1 MSGHVL
7 VKNSDC
13 NVFNNKNSISS
24 IEGVKK
30 IMKTLSAHKTR
41 SIIEKT
47 IIESLFV
54 KGEGT
59 LSVITALKK
68 LNAVQ
73 LSNNT
78 FILYGCKITVSEENE
93 NNYTVTVM
101 KDKDYKKANT
111 LQIIGRRWFQET
123 YGNTYHAV
131 KVYVND
137 EILIKDFCYGYGNQ
151 YLQTAIEL
159 LQKAGYNINTF
170 SDLRQIEGFAENV
183 TDVSRKKDLMF

>member
-1 MSGHVL
+1 
-7 VKNSDC
+7 
-13 NVFNNKNSISS
+13 
-24 IEGVKK
+24 
-30 IMKTLSAHKTR
+30 MKTLSAHKTR

-59 LSVITALKK
+59 LSVITTLKK

-78 FILYGCKITVSEENE
+78 FMLYGCKITVSENDR
-93 NNYTVTVM
+93 NYTVTTM
-101 KDKDYKKANT
+101 KNKDYKKVNT
-111 LQIIGRRWFQET
+111 LQIITRRWFQKT

-159 LQKAGYNINTF
+159 LKEAGYNINTF
-170 SDLRQIEGFAENV
+170 SDLRSIEGFAENV
-183 TDVSRKKDLMF
+183 TDVTRKKDLIF

>member
-1 MSGHVL
+1 MR
-7 VKNSDC
+7 
-13 NVFNNKNSISS
+13 
-24 IEGVKK
+24 
-30 IMKTLSAHKTR
+30 TLSAHKTR

-47 IIESLFV
+47 IIESLFI
-54 KGEGT
+54 KGEET

-73 LSNNT
+73 LNNNT
-78 FILYGCKITVSEENE
+78 YMLYGCKITVSEN
-93 NNYTVTVM
+93 
-101 KDKDYKKANT
+101 DKDYAVSAMKNNDYKKINT
-111 LQIIGRRWFQET
+111 LQVICHKWFQKS

-137 EILIKDFCYGYGNQ
+137 EILVKDFCYGYGSQ

-170 SDLRQIEGFAENV
+170 SDLRSIEGFTENV
-183 TDVSRKKDLMF
+183 TDVKRKKDLIF

>member
-1 MSGHVL
+1 
-7 VKNSDC
+7 
-13 NVFNNKNSISS
+13 
-24 IEGVKK
+24 
-30 IMKTLSAHKTR
+30 MKTLSAHKTR

-54 KGEGT
+54 QGEGT

-78 FILYGCKITVSEENE
+78 FMLYGCKITVSENDKD
-93 NNYTVTVM
+93 YTVTTM
-101 KDKDYKKANT
+101 KNKDYKKVNT
-111 LQIIGRRWFQET
+111 LQIIGKRWFQKS

-131 KVYVND
+131 KIYVND
-137 EILIKDFCYGYGNQ
+137 EILVKDFCYGYGSQ

-170 SDLRQIEGFAENV
+170 SDLRSIKGFTENV
-183 TDVSRKKDLMF
+183 TDVTRKKDLIF